1 MRGVEQIPWVYEII
15 CSLYERSGLGE
26 WRTWLVTGARG
37 QVLDLGSGTGRNLPL
52 LPRGMTAVGLDPS
65 LDALRWARTRAPA
78 IPLVVGHAEALPF
91 RTGIFD
97 TVLSGLVFC
106 SVGDVGRGLDEVK
119 RVLRPGGQLRMLEHV
134 RSRVRWRAR
143 LQDLIQPVWTAVAGG
158 CHPNRDTEAAVE
170 RAGFRIE
177 PDGRRVKGGNRCF
190 VARAGGA

>member
-1 MRGVEQIPWVYEII
+1 VHGVEQIPWVYEII

-26 WRTWLVTGARG
+26 WRTWLVAGARG

-52 LPRGMTAVGLDPS
+52 LPLGTTAVGLDPS

-91 RTGIFD
+91 RGGTFD

-134 RSRVRWRAR
+134 RSRVPWRAR

-158 CHPNRDTEAAVE
+158 CHPNRDTEATVE

-190 VARAGGA
+190 VARAGSA

>member
-1 MRGVEQIPWVYEII
+1 VHGVEQIPWVYEII

-26 WRTWLVTGARG
+26 WRTWLVAGARG

-52 LPRGMTAVGLDPS
+52 LPPGTTAVGLDLS

-78 IPLVVGHAEALPF
+78 IPLVVGHAETLPF
-91 RTGIFD
+91 RDGTFD

-134 RSRVRWRAR
+134 RSRVPWRAR

-170 RAGFRIE
+170 RSGFRIE

-190 VARAGGA
+190 VARAGSA